1 MSEGPLGLQG
11 APLPL
16 RQSPLANGATRP
28 EANAAPD
35 ALRRSAEEF
44 ESVFLSQM
52 LAPMFEGL
60 DSDGLGGGGM
70 GEQIFRP
77 MLVERYAEAISRAGG
92 VGIADSVVREMLR
105 LQGGVVAPEEAADG
119 ADR

>member
-1 MSEGPLGLQG
+1 MAEGFAITAPG

-16 RQSPLANGATRP
+16 QVGERAAQAS
-28 EANAAPD
+28 EA
-35 ALRRSAEEF
+35 RRAAEEF
-44 ESVFLSQM
+44 ESVFLTEM

-70 GEQIFRP
+70 GEEIFRP
-77 MLVERYAEAISRAGG
+77 MLIERYAEAISHAGG
-92 VGIADSVVREMLR
+92 IGIADSILRELVRMQSAE
-105 LQGGVVAPEEAADG
+105 VADG